1 MFHSWSFRS
10 LLVVFVA
17 VAFIGVADCG
27 GGSDKTCSDACN
39 NLFACGA
46 KLGVAP
52 STLLGSNYATVD
64 TCIAR
69 CTNGGCPKVTQ
80 LVNCS
85 AAVQCNTLTQ
95 VETDVQACFVNA
107 GCSP

>member
-1 MFHSWSFRS
+1 VSHSWPFCS
-10 LLVVFVA
+10 LLVVGAA
-17 VAFIGVADCG
+17 VAFMGIADCG
-27 GGSDKTCSDACN
+27 GSDKSCADACN
-39 NLFACGA
+39 TLFACGT

-52 STLLGSNYATVD
+52 STILGSNYATVD

-85 AAVQCNTLTQ
+85 AALQCNNLAQ
-95 VETDVQACFVNA
+95 VETDVGACFTNA
-107 GCSP
+107 DCSP